1 MATKKRTTKK
11 KLSPLK
17 LGAIAIV
24 SVGGGWLLWSKIV
37 RPYFFK
43 DEEKNL
49 PEGVDEYG
57 KPFYQN
63 KSIVEPIVET
73 PQGTAP
79 IFEKIY
85 VDAGKGAAG
94 SGAAAKF
101 DIDKKVRKGDKSDL
115 VKRIQIAINN
125 IARLRGRNSFYDAD
139 KGKTISFP
147 ISLDSD
153 FGNITDSALK
163 FAFPDYK
170 GAGFTTVRKAREQWA
185 RSAGYASAPFPT
197 ELSAVP
203 NYADL
208 KKIYDVNRGKT
219 VSDQIF
225 N

>member
-1 MATKKRTTKK
+1 MATRRTTKK

-17 LGAIAIV
+17 LGAIALV

-43 DEEKNL
+43 DEQ
-49 PEGVDEYG
+49 
-57 KPFYQN
+57 QN
-63 KSIVEPIVET
+63 NQESETEQIPTIPTIVTPIVKDES
-73 PQGTAP
+73 GTAP

-85 VDAGKGAAG
+85 VDAGKGAGAG
-94 SGAAAKF
+94 AGAGAKF

-125 IARLRGRNSFYDAD
+125 IARLRGRSSFYDAD

-147 ISLDSD
+147 IPLDSD

-208 KKIYDVNRGKT
+208 KKIYDLNRKKT
-219 VSDQIF
+219 VTDQIF